1 MGWGAFV
8 VCRAIVGCN
17 CGTQGSAAPSSPPTT
32 HLLPRPTALPP
43 HPTWL
48 APSFPSAPT
57 CHFLTPRQLL
67 PPPHP
72 PPPLPPLSSSI
83 PASLSCANPPP
94 HLSHR
99 RPSSASS
106 HPPCK
111 SLPTPS
117 LHADSAGAPQQPHLL
132 PRWRPQRHAAGHAG
146 RGESRRGQVR
156 VRGGGGYVGSFGCCP
171 LGPHCQ
177 ANLPGSP
184 SMPLPQ
190 AAPCSPASLPPC
202 TPSFLHL
209 LPRFWLGTNIT
220 CLKTSTSGSGT
231 TTYTAYAAGNSTS
244 WTAETFLG
252 ASTPGQM
259 QYIEGGLAKKL
270 NK

>member
-156 VRGGGGYVGSFGCCP
+156 VRGGGDMWGALAAALWVLTARLTSPGLPQCLCLRQHHAAPPLSPHALPLFSTCCP
-171 LGPHCQ
+171 
-177 ANLPGSP
+177 GSGW
-184 SMPLPQ
+184 
-190 AAPCSPASLPPC
+190 APTSPASRPRPRVVAPPPTLP
-202 TPSFLHL
+202 TPRATARAGPLR
-209 LPRFWLGTNIT
+209 RFWAPQPPAR
-220 CLKTSTSGSGT
+220 CSTSKV
-231 TTYTAYAAGNSTS
+231 ALPKN
-244 WTAETFLG
+244 
-252 ASTPGQM
+252 
-259 QYIEGGLAKKL
+259 
-270 NK
+270 